1 MVAKVSGLGQQ
12 CLFAYSGVRVPALHY
27 RELRKG
33 SLFYLIYLWPCQRLG
48 VGRGM
53 SGFGRTST
61 PTLGGGSYDSLPF
74 CFSLIYLCAR
84 YIGADGRKVVA
95 GIRHSRVI
103 LQGRRLPAPI
113 TYIGGCPTTGCSL
126 FYFPVILHVHLD
138 SFHHAPRL
146 CSVDNRSLVLKIRM
160 YDNLNHTA
168 RLIGMRIDINQ
179 HFAVGVFVD
188 V

>member
-1 MVAKVSGLGQQ
+1 MLFRGIAEPYFFGASIQ
-12 CLFAYSGVRVPALHY
+12 CSPIKLLE
-27 RELRKG
+27 ELRSRSECAG
-33 SLFYLIYLWPCQRLG
+33 QLVGVIDQRL
-48 VGRGM
+48 
-53 SGFGRTST
+53 
-61 PTLGGGSYDSLPF
+61 PH
-74 CFSLIYLCAR
+74 LIYLCAR

-179 HFAVGVFVD
+179 HFAVGVFVY

>member
-1 MVAKVSGLGQQ
+1 MGVIDRRLWKMTI
-12 CLFAYSGVRVPALHY
+12 FAMSTHRYSRV
-27 RELRKG
+27 
-33 SLFYLIYLWPCQRLG
+33 
-48 VGRGM
+48 VGRWM
-53 SGFGRTST
+53 SGFGCTST

>member
-1 MVAKVSGLGQQ
+1 MLTGGCPASAALLPPRRGAGLTIRSPSVFIY
-12 CLFAYSGVRVPALHY
+12 FAPDVRN
-27 RELRKG
+27 
-33 SLFYLIYLWPCQRLG
+33 PC
-48 VGRGM
+48 
-53 SGFGRTST
+53 GRTGRVNV
-61 PTLGGGSYDSLPF
+61 TLRAAFTTYSALAALEKLRGLSH
-74 CFSLIYLCAR
+74 LIYLCAR

-168 RLIGMRIDINQ
+168 RLIRMRIDVNQ

>member
-1 MVAKVSGLGQQ
+1 MP
-12 CLFAYSGVRVPALHY
+12 FRPAALSLPAE
-27 RELRKG
+27 RR
-33 SLFYLIYLWPCQRLG
+33 SLFQ
-48 VGRGM
+48 
-53 SGFGRTST
+53 
-61 PTLGGGSYDSLPF
+61 TLGGIAVSRGVHMTTEK
-74 CFSLIYLCAR
+74 

-179 HFAVGVFVD
+179 YFAVGVFVD

>member
-1 MVAKVSGLGQQ
+1 MDNCRSDCRAYWRIDGFRSTIHRLLQVVVPPGHSDKMRGEKEPVGSALQKLRGL
-12 CLFAYSGVRVPALHY
+12 PH
-27 RELRKG
+27 
-33 SLFYLIYLWPCQRLG
+33 
-48 VGRGM
+48 
-53 SGFGRTST
+53 
-61 PTLGGGSYDSLPF
+61 
-74 CFSLIYLCAR
+74 LIYLCAR

-126 FYFPVILHVHLD
+126 FYFPVIRHVHLD